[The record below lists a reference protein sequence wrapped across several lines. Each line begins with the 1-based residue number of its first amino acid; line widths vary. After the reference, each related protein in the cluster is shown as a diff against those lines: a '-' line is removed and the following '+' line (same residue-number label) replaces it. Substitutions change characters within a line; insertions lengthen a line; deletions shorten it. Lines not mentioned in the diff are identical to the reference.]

1 MTNKFTV
8 SNMLTERGT
17 GRVTK
22 IYAMTP
28 DRQPFDLLDVSVLKH
43 YGVATVEGLR
53 EKMTAANIA
62 FDLVEKGHSISLT
75 LASQEDATRFIEQI
89 APLYNDVLQG

>member
-28 DRQPFDLLDVSVLKH
+28 ERQPFDLLDVSVLKH

-62 FDLVEKGHSISLT
+62 FDLVEKGYSISLA
-75 LASQEDATRFIEQI
+75 LASQEDATRFIEHI